1 MKLISRAVGEQV
13 VIDGHVTVT
22 VKLIDDERIVLA
34 IESSQFVP
42 PYREEI
48 IARRSDSQSIPETLT
63 RSSS

>member
-13 VIDGHVTVT
+13 VIDGHVKVT
-22 VKLIDDERIVLA
+22 VKQIDDERIVLA

-48 IARRSDSQSIPETLT
+48 IARRSDPQSIPETLT